1 MLTEDILKQS
11 ALGVHRNWT
20 LADAVA
26 NSPQKTKGIKL
37 PLASFNHIAR
47 EVLSL
52 EKSKHFYV
60 EILGFTII
68 PRPPFDCEGY
78 WLYGYGLSLHLVET
92 TVPEE
97 RKRVKMSRIKHFST
111 SLPRVD
117 HVAFVTSDISFVKE
131 VLVEARVFFK
141 EDCPADTGIRQIF
154 LFDPDGNVIEISN
167 CSPEIGETRC
177 MVKKSESIDQ
187 NIAQNYSSVE
197 DTRDLLAGQQWLG
210 HSDDDEPT
218 VCTDGNYY
226 QFFFNLLKLHIT

>member
-1 MLTEDILKQS
+1 MMCGVSMLTEDTLKRNEV
-11 ALGVHRNWT
+11 GVHRNWT
-20 LADAVA
+20 LSDAVT
-26 NSPQKTKGIKL
+26 NSTKKEKAIKL

-60 EILGFTII
+60 EILGFVVI

-97 RKRVKMSRIKHFST
+97 RKRVKMNRIQHFSS

-117 HVAFVTSDISFVKE
+117 HIAFITSDISFVRS
-131 VLVEARVFFK
+131 VLEDARVYFK
-141 EDCPADTGIRQIF
+141 EDCPKDTGIRQIF

-167 CSPEIGETRC
+167 CSPEVGETRC
-177 MVKKSESIDQ
+177 IVKRAESIDHGIEGDYFNQ
-187 NIAQNYSSVE
+187 YDA
-197 DTRDLLAGQQWLG
+197 
-210 HSDDDEPT
+210 EPAA
-218 VCTDGNYY
+218 CTDTDGTYHN
-226 QFFFNLLKLHIT
+226 NCSCLTLHFELIVIPITN